1 MSVASSVCIPD
12 TAHQKG
18 RRRVLALPLAFLFLF
33 ALDGLLFRTPFY
45 SSILEPDSS
54 TGVFELTLW
63 REQQAQTQNG
73 DNLVVT
79 LGDSRF
85 AYSPRLANEVTAQT
99 GYVFRHAGVAGTDVR
114 AWYYMLRDLDPTARR
129 YRAVV
134 FGVTDYDD
142 EDEFF
147 TPDDD
152 IRALHYVIARLR
164 WSDTLEFALSFHSRK
179 PQWEALRGASLKG
192 IVYQNDILTFL
203 SHPTSRIQYARAAHR
218 DYDQW
223 TYGYVET
230 PRTMTGLQI
239 DWKAWKVTFPPGL
252 DQDQRDTV
260 NRDLMRE
267 PAPQTGRLAAFRRAW
282 YGRILDRYRG
292 SRTKI
297 VFVRLARAPI
307 PRPDGLV
314 RKKSSTIRDFAS
326 SLPNVLLCDEHA
338 FDSLEHPELFRDAM
352 HLNRDGIARF
362 SPMLAEDISRM
373 LNSAAQSAAAR

>member
-1 MSVASSVCIPD
+1 VASPVSIPN
-12 TAHQKG
+12 TASLPKG
-18 RRRVLALPLAFLFLF
+18 RRRGLALLGAFVGLL
-33 ALDGLLFRTPFY
+33 ALDGLLFRTPY
-45 SSILEPDSS
+45 YATILEPDSS
-54 TGVFELTLW
+54 TGVFELTLY

-85 AYSPRLANEVTAQT
+85 AYSPRLANELTAQT

-134 FGVTDYDD
+134 FGLTDYDD
-142 EDEFF
+142 EDEYF

-164 WSDTLEFALSFHSRK
+164 WSDVPEFALSFHS
-179 PQWEALRGASLKG
+179 PDVQWEALRGASLKG
-192 IVYQNDILTFL
+192 IVYQNDILSLL
-203 SHPTSRIQYARAAHR
+203 SHPTSRIEYARAAR
-218 DYDQW
+218 RNYDQW
-223 TYGYVET
+223 TYGYIET
-230 PRTMTGLQI
+230 PRSMAGLQI
-239 DWKAWKVTFPPGL
+239 DWKGWKVTFPPGL
-252 DQDQRDTV
+252 DQDQKDTV

-267 PAPQTGRLAAFRRAW
+267 PAPQTGRLAAYRRAW

-297 VFVRLARAPI
+297 IFVRLARAPI

-314 RKKSSTIRDFAS
+314 RKKSSTIRDFAAS
-326 SLPNVLLCDEHA
+326 RPNVLLCDEHA
-338 FDSLEHPELFRDAM
+338 FDSLEHPELFRDAL

-373 LNSAAQSAAAR
+373 LGWGAR

>member
-1 MSVASSVCIPD
+1 MPVPSPECIPG
-12 TAHQKG
+12 ASLHKG
-18 RRRVLALPLAFLFLF
+18 RRRGLALLLAFVGHF

-45 SSILEPDSS
+45 ASILEPESS
-54 TGVFELTLW
+54 TGVFELILW
-63 REQQAQTQNG
+63 REQQAQTRNG

-85 AYSPRLANEVTAQT
+85 AYSPRLANELTAQT

-114 AWYYMLRDLDPTARR
+114 SWYYMLRDLDPTARR
-129 YRAVV
+129 YRAIV

-142 EDEFF
+142 EDGFF

-164 WSDTLEFALSFHSRK
+164 WSDALEFALSFHSRK
-179 PQWEALRGASLKG
+179 LQWEALRGASLKG

-203 SHPTSRIQYARAAHR
+203 SRPAKRIRYARAAHR
-218 DYDQW
+218 NYDQW

-230 PRTMTGLQI
+230 PRSLTGLQI
-239 DWKAWKVTFPPGL
+239 DWKTWKVTFPPGL
-252 DQDQRDTV
+252 DQDQQDTV

-267 PAPQTGRLAAFRRAW
+267 PAPQTGRMAAFRRAW

-297 VFVRLARAPI
+297 IFVRLARAPI

-314 RKKSSTIRDFAS
+314 RKKSATIRDFA

-338 FDSLEHPELFRDAM
+338 FDSLEHPELFRDAL
-352 HLNRDGIARF
+352 HLNRDGIALF

-373 LNSAAQSAAAR
+373 LPPAAR

>member
-1 MSVASSVCIPD
+1 MPVVSSVRVPG
-12 TAHQKG
+12 HP
-18 RRRVLALPLAFLFLF
+18 VLALPLAFLGLF
-33 ALDGLLFRTPFY
+33 ALDGLLFRAPFY
-45 SSILEPDSS
+45 PSILQMDSS
-54 TGVFELTLW
+54 TGAFELTLR
-63 REQQAQTQNG
+63 REQQAQARNG

-85 AYSPRLANEVTAQT
+85 AYSPKLANQATAQT

-114 AWYYMLRDLDPTARR
+114 SWFYMLRDLDPTARR

-164 WSDTLEFALSFHSRK
+164 WSDVPGFALSFHSPK
-179 PQWEALRGASLKG
+179 VQCEALRGSSLKG
-192 IVYQNDILTFL
+192 IVYQSDLLAFL
-203 SHPTSRIQYARAAHR
+203 AKPAERIRRVRLERREYE
-218 DYDQW
+218 QW
-223 TYGYVET
+223 TYDYLET
-230 PRTMTGLQI
+230 SRSMAGLQI
-239 DWKAWKVTFPPGL
+239 DWATWKVTFPPGL
-252 DQDQRDTV
+252 DQNQQDTV

-292 SRTKI
+292 SPTKI
-297 VFVRLARAPI
+297 IFVRLARAPI

-314 RKKSSTIRDFAS
+314 RKSSTIRDFAS
-326 SLPNVLLCDEHA
+326 SRPNVLLCDEHA
-338 FDSLEHPELFRDAM
+338 FDSLEHPELFRDAL
-352 HLNRDGIARF
+352 HLNRAGIALF
-362 SPMLAEDISRM
+362 SPMLAEDIGRM
-373 LNSAAQSAAAR
+373 LALGAR

>member
-1 MSVASSVCIPD
+1 MSVAPPVRVPD
-12 TAHQKG
+12 TSLQKG
-18 RRRVLALPLAFLFLF
+18 RCPGLALLLACLGLL

-45 SSILEPDSS
+45 PSILQMDSS
-54 TGVFELTLW
+54 TGAFELTLR
-63 REQQAQTQNG
+63 REQQAQARNG

-85 AYSPRLANEVTAQT
+85 AYSPRLANQVTAQT

-114 AWYYMLRDLDPTARR
+114 SWHYMLRDLDPTARR
-129 YRAVV
+129 YRAIV

-152 IRALHYVIARLR
+152 IRALHYAIARLR
-164 WSDTLEFALSFHSRK
+164 WSDAIEFALSFHSLGCK
-179 PQWEALRGASLKG
+179 WEALRGASLKG
-192 IVYQNDILTFL
+192 IVYQSDLLAFL
-203 SHPTSRIQYARAAHR
+203 SKPTERIRRARIEHR
-218 DYDQW
+218 DFDKW
-223 TYGYVET
+223 TYDYLET
-230 PRTMTGLQI
+230 PRSMAGLRI
-239 DWKAWKVTFPPGL
+239 DWTAWKATFPPGL
-252 DQDQRDTV
+252 DQDQQDTV

-292 SRTKI
+292 SPTKI
-297 VFVRLARAPI
+297 IFVRLPRGPI

-314 RKKSSTIRDFAS
+314 RKKSSTIREFA

-338 FDSLEHPELFRDAM
+338 FDSLEQPDLFRDGM
-352 HLNRDGIARF
+352 HLNRAGIARF
-362 SPMLAEDISRM
+362 SPMLADDISRM
-373 LNSAAQSAAAR
+373 LGSVAR

>member
-1 MSVASSVCIPD
+1 MSVPSPECIPG
-12 TAHQKG
+12 ALLQKG
-18 RRRVLALPLAFLFLF
+18 RRRGLALLLAFLGLF

-45 SSILEPDSS
+45 ASVLEPDSS
-54 TGVFELTLW
+54 TGVFELILG

-73 DNLVVT
+73 DNMVVT

-85 AYSPRLANEVTAQT
+85 AYSPRLANELTAQT

-129 YRAVV
+129 YRAIV

-142 EDEFF
+142 EDEYF

-152 IRALHYVIARLR
+152 IRALHYAIARLR
-164 WSDTLEFALSFHSRK
+164 CSDVVDFALSFYSRK
-179 PQWEALRGASLKG
+179 LQWEALRGASLKG

-203 SHPTSRIQYARAAHR
+203 THPAKRIQDASAAHR
-218 DYDQW
+218 YYEQW
-223 TYGYVET
+223 TYGYEET
-230 PRTMTGLQI
+230 PRSMAGLQI
-239 DWKAWKVTFPPGL
+239 DWSTWKVTFPSGV
-252 DQDQRDTV
+252 DQDQQDTV
-260 NRDLMRE
+260 NRNLMSR

-338 FDSLEHPELFRDAM
+338 FDSLEQPELFRDGM
-352 HLNRDGIARF
+352 HLNRAGIARF

-373 LNSAAQSAAAR
+373 LGSAAR

>member
-1 MSVASSVCIPD
+1 MSVASPVSIPN
-12 TAHQKG
+12 TASLPKG
-18 RRRVLALPLAFLFLF
+18 RRRGLALLGAFVGLL
-33 ALDGLLFRTPFY
+33 ALDGLLFRTPY
-45 SSILEPDSS
+45 YATILEPDSS
-54 TGVFELTLW
+54 TGVFELTLY

-85 AYSPRLANEVTAQT
+85 AYSPRLANELTAQT

-134 FGVTDYDD
+134 FGLTDYDD
-142 EDEFF
+142 EDEYF

-164 WSDTLEFALSFHSRK
+164 WSDVPEFALSFHS
-179 PQWEALRGASLKG
+179 PDVQWEALRGASLKG
-192 IVYQNDILTFL
+192 IVYQNDILSLL
-203 SHPTSRIQYARAAHR
+203 SHPTSRIEYARDAR
-218 DYDQW
+218 RNYDQW
-223 TYGYVET
+223 TYGYIET
-230 PRTMTGLQI
+230 PRSMAGLQI

-252 DQDQRDTV
+252 DQDQKDTV

-267 PAPQTGRLAAFRRAW
+267 PAPQTGRLAAYRRAW

-292 SRTKI
+292 SPTKI
-297 VFVRLARAPI
+297 IFVRLPRGPI

-314 RKKSSTIRDFAS
+314 RKKSSTIRDFAAS
-326 SLPNVLLCDEHA
+326 RPNVLLCDEHA
-338 FDSLEHPELFRDAM
+338 FDSLEHPELFRDAL

-373 LNSAAQSAAAR
+373 LGSGAR

>member
-1 MSVASSVCIPD
+1 LQ
-12 TAHQKG
+12 QKG
-18 RRRVLALPLAFLFLF
+18 RRRVLALLLACAGLLG
-33 ALDGLLFRTPFY
+33 LDGLLFRTPFY
-45 SSILEPDSS
+45 SSILEPESS
-54 TGVFELTLW
+54 TGVFELVLW
-63 REQQAQTQNG
+63 REQQAQTKNG

-85 AYSPRLANEVTAQT
+85 AYSPKLANQVTAQT

-114 AWYYMLRDLDPTARR
+114 SWYYMLRDLDPTARR
-129 YRAVV
+129 YRAIV

-152 IRALHYVIARLR
+152 IRALHYVIARLG
-164 WSDTLEFALSFHSRK
+164 WSDVLEFALSFHSRNL
-179 PQWEALRGASLKG
+179 QWEALRGASLKG

-203 SHPTSRIQYARAAHR
+203 AHPTKRIQYASAAHR

-223 TYGYVET
+223 TYDYEET
-230 PRTMTGLQI
+230 PRSMAGLQI

-252 DQDQRDTV
+252 DQDQKDTV
-260 NRDLMRE
+260 DRDLMRA
-267 PAPQTGRLAAFRRAW
+267 PAPQTGRVAAFRRAW

-297 VFVRLARAPI
+297 IFVRLARAPI
-307 PRPDGLV
+307 PRPEGLV
-314 RKKSSTIRDFAS
+314 RKKSASIRDFAS
-326 SLPNVLLCDEHA
+326 SLPNVLLCGEHA
-338 FDSLEHPELFRDAM
+338 FDSLEHPELFRDGM
-352 HLNRDGIARF
+352 HLNRAGIALF

-373 LNSAAQSAAAR
+373 LGSATR

>member
-1 MSVASSVCIPD
+1 MAPPACLPG
-12 TAHQKG
+12 TLHRKG
-18 RRRVLALPLAFLFLF
+18 RRRGLALLLAFLGLA

-45 SSILEPDSS
+45 PSILEMDSS

-85 AYSPRLANEVTAQT
+85 AYSPRLANELTAKT

-114 AWYYMLRDLDPTARR
+114 SWYYMIRDLDPAARR
-129 YRAVV
+129 YRAIV
-134 FGVTDYDD
+134 FGVRDYDD
-142 EDEFF
+142 EDEYF

-152 IRALHYVIARLR
+152 IRALHYAVARLR
-164 WSDTLEFALSFHSRK
+164 WSDVPGFALSFHSPK
-179 PQWEALRGASLKG
+179 LKWEALRGASLKG
-192 IVYQNDILTFL
+192 IVYQSDLLAFL
-203 SHPTSRIQYARAAHR
+203 AKPKERIRLARIEHLK
-218 DYDQW
+218 YEQW

-230 PRTMTGLQI
+230 PRSLEGLRI
-239 DWKAWKVTFPPGL
+239 DWSTWKATFPPGL
-252 DQDQRDTV
+252 DQDQQDTV

-282 YGRILDRYRG
+282 YGRIIDRYRG

-297 VFVRLARAPI
+297 IFVRLPRAPI
-307 PRPDGLV
+307 PRPGGLV
-314 RKKSSTIRDFAS
+314 RKKSSTIRDFA

-338 FDSLEHPELFRDAM
+338 FDSLERPELYRDAM
-352 HLNRDGIARF
+352 HLNRAGIARF

-373 LNSAAQSAAAR
+373 LGSAGR

>member
-1 MSVASSVCIPD
+1 L
-12 TAHQKG
+12 HKKG
-18 RRRVLALPLAFLFLF
+18 RRRVLALLLACVLLF

-45 SSILEPDSS
+45 PSILEPESS
-54 TGVFELTLW
+54 TGVFELILW
-63 REQQAQTQNG
+63 REQQAQTMNG

-85 AYSPRLANEVTAQT
+85 AYSPKLANQETAQT

-114 AWYYMLRDLDPTARR
+114 SWFYMLRDLDPTARR

-134 FGVTDYDD
+134 FGVTDFDD

-164 WSDTLEFALSFHSRK
+164 WSDVFEFALAFHSPK
-179 PQWEALRGASLKG
+179 VQWEALRGASLKG

-203 SHPTSRIQYARAAHR
+203 AHPAKRLEYARAAR
-218 DYDQW
+218 RNYDHW
-223 TYGYVET
+223 TYDYLET
-230 PRTMTGLQI
+230 PRSMTGLQI
-239 DWKAWKVTFPPGL
+239 DWNAWKVTFPPGL
-252 DQDQRDTV
+252 NQDQQDTV

-292 SRTKI
+292 SPTKI
-297 VFVRLARAPI
+297 IFVRLARAPI
-307 PRPDGLV
+307 PRPGGLV

-326 SLPNVLLCDEHA
+326 SRPNVLLCDEHA
-338 FDSLEHPELFRDAM
+338 FDSLEHPELFRDAL
-352 HLNRDGIARF
+352 HLNRAGIALF

-373 LNSAAQSAAAR
+373 LGSGARR

>member
-1 MSVASSVCIPD
+1 
-12 TAHQKG
+12 
-18 RRRVLALPLAFLFLF
+18 L

-54 TGVFELTLW
+54 AGTFELTLE
-63 REQQAQTQNG
+63 REQQAQGLNG

-114 AWYYMLRDLDPTARR
+114 SWYYMLRDLDPAARR
-129 YRAVV
+129 YRAIV
-134 FGVTDYDD
+134 FGVTNYDD

-164 WSDTLEFALSFHSRK
+164 WSDVLEFALSFHSRSL
-179 PQWEALRGASLKG
+179 QWEALRGASLKG
-192 IVYQNDILTFL
+192 IVYQSDVLTFL
-203 SHPTSRIQYARAAHR
+203 SHPAQRIQYARAAHR
-218 DYDQW
+218 NYEQW
-223 TYGYVET
+223 TYGYEET
-230 PRTMTGLQI
+230 PRSMTGLQI

-252 DQDQRDTV
+252 NQDQQDTV

-267 PAPQTGRLAAFRRAW
+267 PAPQTGRVAAYRRAW

-297 VFVRLARAPI
+297 IFVRLARAPI
-307 PRPDGLV
+307 PRPAGLA
-314 RKKSSTIRDFAS
+314 RNKSATIRDFAAS
-326 SLPNVLLCDEHA
+326 RPNVLLCDEHA
-338 FDSLEHPELFRDAM
+338 FDSLEHPELFRDAL
-352 HLNRDGIARF
+352 HLNRAGIARF
-362 SPMLAEDISRM
+362 SPMLAEDIGRM
-373 LNSAAQSAAAR
+373 LDAGAR

>member
-1 MSVASSVCIPD
+1 MSVASQVRAPD
-12 TAHQKG
+12 ASLQKG
-18 RRRVLALPLAFLFLF
+18 RRPVLALLLGCLGLF

-54 TGVFELTLW
+54 AGVFELTLQ
-63 REQQAQTQNG
+63 REQQAQRLNG

-85 AYSPRLANEVTAQT
+85 AYLPRLANEVTAQT

-114 AWYYMLRDLDPTARR
+114 SWYYMLRDLDPTARR

-134 FGVTDYDD
+134 FGVTGYDD
-142 EDEFF
+142 EDELF

-164 WSDTLEFALSFHSRK
+164 WSDVLGFALSFHSRK
-179 PQWEALRGASLKG
+179 LQWEALRGASLKG

-203 SHPTSRIQYARAAHR
+203 SHPTQRIQYARDAHR
-218 DYDQW
+218 NYEQW
-223 TYGYVET
+223 TYGYLET
-230 PRTMTGLQI
+230 PRSMTGIQI
-239 DWKAWKVTFPPGL
+239 DWSAWKATFPPEF

-260 NRDLMRE
+260 NNTLMSP

-282 YGRILDRYRG
+282 FGRIFDHYRG

-297 VFVRLARAPI
+297 VFVRLPRGPI

-314 RKKSSTIRDFAS
+314 RIKSATIREFAS
-326 SLPNVLLCDEHA
+326 SVPNVLLCDEHA
-338 FDSLEHPELFRDAM
+338 FDSLEHPELFRDGL
-352 HLNRDGIARF
+352 HLNRAGIALF
-362 SPMLAEDISRM
+362 SPMLAVDIGRM
-373 LNSAAQSAAAR
+373 LGPAAPSAATR

>member
-1 MSVASSVCIPD
+1 
-12 TAHQKG
+12 
-18 RRRVLALPLAFLFLF
+18 LALLLAFVGLF

-45 SSILEPDSS
+45 ASILEPESS
-54 TGVFELTLW
+54 TGVFELILW
-63 REQQAQTQNG
+63 REQQAQTRNG

-85 AYSPRLANEVTAQT
+85 AYSPRLANELTAQT

-114 AWYYMLRDLDPTARR
+114 SWYYMLRDLDPTARR
-129 YRAVV
+129 YRAIV

-164 WSDTLEFALSFHSRK
+164 WSDVLEFGLSFHSRNL
-179 PQWEALRGASLKG
+179 QWEALRGASLKG
-192 IVYQNDILTFL
+192 IVYQNDVLTFL
-203 SHPTSRIQYARAAHR
+203 SHPERRIQYARANHR
-218 DYDQW
+218 NYEQW
-223 TYGYVET
+223 TYDYLET
-230 PRTMTGLQI
+230 PRSLAGLQV

-252 DQDQRDTV
+252 NQDQIDTI

-267 PAPQTGRLAAFRRAW
+267 PAPQTGRVAAYYRAW

-297 VFVRLARAPI
+297 IFVRLARAPI

-338 FDSLEHPELFRDAM
+338 FDSLEHPELFRDAL
-352 HLNRDGIARF
+352 HLNRAGIARF
-362 SPMLAEDISRM
+362 SPMLAEEIGRM
-373 LNSAAQSAAAR
+373 LGSAGQ

>member
-1 MSVASSVCIPD
+1 L
-12 TAHQKG
+12 HKKG
-18 RRRVLALPLAFLFLF
+18 RSRVLAVPLACLLLF

-45 SSILEPDSS
+45 PSILEPDSS

-63 REQQAQTQNG
+63 REQQAQTRNG

-85 AYSPRLANEVTAQT
+85 AYSPKLANEVTAQT

-114 AWYYMLRDLDPTARR
+114 SWYYMLRDLDPTARR

-134 FGVTDYDD
+134 FGVTDFDD
-142 EDEFF
+142 EDEYF

-164 WSDTLEFALSFHSRK
+164 WSDVLEFALSFHSPKLR
-179 PQWEALRGASLKG
+179 WEALRGASLKG

-203 SHPTSRIQYARAAHR
+203 AHPARRIQYARDAHR
-218 DYDQW
+218 NYEGW
-223 TYGYVET
+223 TYGYEET
-230 PRTMTGLQI
+230 PRSMAGLQI
-239 DWKAWKVTFPPGL
+239 DWKAWKVTFPSGL
-252 DQDQRDTV
+252 NQDQQDTV

-267 PAPQTGRLAAFRRAW
+267 PAPQTGRVAAYYRAW

-292 SRTKI
+292 SPTKI
-297 VFVRLARAPI
+297 IFVRLARAPI

-326 SLPNVLLCDEHA
+326 SRPNVLLCDEHA
-338 FDSLEHPELFRDAM
+338 FDSLEHPELFRDAL
-352 HLNRDGIARF
+352 HLNRAGIALF
-362 SPMLAEDISRM
+362 SPMLAEDIGRM
-373 LNSAAQSAAAR
+373 LGSGARR

>member
-1 MSVASSVCIPD
+1 MVSPVRVPGTSLQ
-12 TAHQKG
+12 TG
-18 RRRVLALPLAFLFLF
+18 RRPVLTLLLAFLGLF
-33 ALDGLLFRTPFY
+33 ALDGLFFRTPFY
-45 SSILEPDSS
+45 PSVLEMDSS

-85 AYSPRLANEVTAQT
+85 AYSPLLANELTAKT
-99 GYVFRHAGVAGTDVR
+99 GYVFRHSGVAGTDIR
-114 AWYYMLRDLDPTARR
+114 SWYYMLRDLDPAARR
-129 YRAVV
+129 YRAIV
-134 FGVTDYDD
+134 FGVRDYDD
-142 EDEFF
+142 EDEYF

-152 IRALHYVIARLR
+152 IRALHYAIARLR
-164 WSDTLEFALSFHSRK
+164 WSDVLGFALSFHSPK
-179 PQWEALRGASLKG
+179 VQWEALRGASLKG
-192 IVYQNDILTFL
+192 IVYQTDLLAFL
-203 SHPTSRIQYARAAHR
+203 AKPKERIRLARIEHR
-218 DYDQW
+218 KYEQW

-230 PRTMTGLQI
+230 PRSLKGLQI
-239 DWKAWKVTFPPGL
+239 DWSDWKVTFPPGL
-252 DQDQRDTV
+252 DQDQIDTI

-282 YGRILDRYRG
+282 YGRVLDRYRG

-297 VFVRLARAPI
+297 IFVRLPRAPI

-314 RKKSSTIRDFAS
+314 RKKSSTIREFAS
-326 SLPNVLLCDEHA
+326 RPNVLLCDEHA
-338 FDSLEHPELFRDAM
+338 FDSLESPELFRDAL

-373 LNSAAQSAAAR
+373 LGPAR

>member
-1 MSVASSVCIPD
+1 MRIPG
-12 TAHQKG
+12 TSLQKG
-18 RRRVLALPLAFLFLF
+18 RGLALLVAFLGLF

-45 SSILEPDSS
+45 PSIVQMDSS
-54 TGVFELTLW
+54 TGAFELTLR
-63 REQQAQTQNG
+63 REQQAQTRNG

-85 AYSPRLANEVTAQT
+85 AYSPRLANQVTAQT

-114 AWYYMLRDLDPTARR
+114 SWYYMLRDLDPTARR

-152 IRALHYVIARLR
+152 IRALHYAIARLR
-164 WSDTLEFALSFHSRK
+164 WSDVLEFALSFHSRNV
-179 PQWEALRGASLKG
+179 QWEALRGASLKG
-192 IVYQNDILTFL
+192 IVYQNDLLAFL
-203 SHPTSRIQYARAAHR
+203 AKPAERIRRVRIERR
-218 DYDQW
+218 DFDKW
-223 TYGYVET
+223 TYDYLET
-230 PRTMTGLQI
+230 PRSMAGLQI

-252 DQDQRDTV
+252 DQDQQDTV
-260 NRDLMRE
+260 NGDLMRA
-267 PAPQTGRLAAFRRAW
+267 PAPQTGRVAAFRRAW

-297 VFVRLARAPI
+297 IFVRLPRGPI
-307 PRPDGLV
+307 PRPAGLV
-314 RKKSSTIRDFAS
+314 RKKSATIREFA

-338 FDSLEHPELFRDAM
+338 FDSLEHPELFRDGM
-352 HLNRDGIARF
+352 HLNRAGVAQF

-373 LNSAAQSAAAR
+373 LGSAAR